1 MAQEKSDEKPSAN
14 ENSDAVT
21 KTVQPAQEKPAA
33 SNAAATS
40 VKKKAAPKKKT
51 ASKKKTVSKKKAAP
65 KKTTAKK
72 SQSKKTA
79 AKKVTSSTTTKKTGT
94 TAGATTQKMEKMMT
108 QGQINFEKMTQEA
121 TEMGRENVEAFIQS
135 GTVFAQGF
143 ENIMRT
149 AMGFAQK
156 TAEKQSKFVKEAMT
170 TKTLNDFT
178 EMQNKIAQASFDDFM
193 TNSTKLTELSVKT
206 LNESIEPI
214 NAQVTKGMQKATKM
228 AA

>member
-1 MAQEKSDEKPSAN
+1 MAQENKDIKSSAN
-14 ENSDAVT
+14 ENSDGSTKAVAPT
-21 KTVQPAQEKPAA
+21 QEKPAT

-40 VKKKAAPKKKT
+40 VKKKAVSKKT
-51 ASKKKTVSKKKAAP
+51 APKKKTVSKKKTAP
-65 KKTTAKK
+65 KKVTAKK
-72 SQSKKTA
+72 SQSKKAA
-79 AKKVTSSTTTKKTGT
+79 AKTVTGSTTTKKTGAST
-94 TAGATTQKMEKMMT
+94 GATTQKMEKMMT
-108 QGQINFEKMTQEA
+108 QGQINFEKLTKEA

-170 TKTLNDFT
+170 TKTLNEFT

>member
-1 MAQEKSDEKPSAN
+1 MAQEKLDGKPSAN

-21 KTVQPAQEKPAA
+21 KTVQSAQEKPAA

-51 ASKKKTVSKKKAAP
+51 VSKKKAAP
-65 KKTTAKK
+65 KTTKKATAKK

-79 AKKVTSSTTTKKTGT
+79 AKKSTGSTTTKKAGT
-94 TAGATTQKMEKMMT
+94 ASGATTQTMEKMMT
-108 QGQINFEKMTQEA
+108 QGQINFDKLSKDA
-121 TEMGRENVEAFIQS
+121 TDMGRENVEAFIQS

-156 TAEKQSKFVKEAMT
+156 TAE
-170 TKTLNDFT
+170 
-178 EMQNKIAQASFDDFM
+178 MQ
-193 TNSTKLTELSVKT
+193 LGLCLV
-206 LNESIEPI
+206 
-214 NAQVTKGMQKATKM
+214 
-228 AA
+228 